1 MSAHPVLM
9 TGAEAPVVDA
19 QATRKARFRGMV
31 GDHFSDIWRFL
42 RHLGVEVHGVDDATQ
57 EVFLIAWQRLDEIHP
72 GSERPFLF
80 TTAYRTAQASRRR
93 SRREVPDEDVE
104 STLDSSS
111 PTPEQ
116 QLDDKQAR
124 DLAHRLLKGL
134 EEELR
139 VVFVLYEIEGFTM
152 QKIAELTEVPR
163 GTVASRLRRAREIF
177 QARFDRY
184 MTPRGGE

>member
-19 QATRKARFRGMV
+19 QTARKERFRGMV
-31 GDHFSDIWRFL
+31 VDHFSDVWRFL
-42 RHLGVEVHGVDDATQ
+42 LHLGVGTYGVDDAAQ
-57 EVFLIAWQRLDEIHP
+57 DVFLIAWQRLDEIRA

-80 TTAYRTAQASRRR
+80 TTAFRTAQSLRRR
-93 SRREVPDEDVE
+93 SHREIPDEK
-104 STLDSSS
+104 LDDELDTSS
-111 PTPEQ
+111 PTPEEH
-116 QLDDKQAR
+116 LDDKQAR
-124 DLAHRLLKGL
+124 DLAFRLLKGL
-134 EEELR
+134 EEDLR

-152 QKIAELTEVPR
+152 QRIAELTEAPP

-184 MTPRGGE
+184 MTPRGGK